1 MIMFLRF
8 GLYSQNTKV
17 ISEKCIVMG
26 VDINCSLEIAEQR
39 FEQKGFIARE
49 DKHFLI
55 GQFLNRK
62 VTVQLTPDKDNKFIA
77 WVGVFV
83 TNLTDKDNPSKFY
96 TSWNRLKTELLEI
109 SEELQHLYNVE
120 YISLF
125 EFASPYKEGD
135 GNEFSAI
142 CSGKANVYSSFFLFK
157 DGISLI
163 KIYPTSVSIDKMML
177 IVHFYNEKAGLSN
190 PS

>member
-1 MIMFLRF
+1 MAGNVVNIKVCSPLKLRS
-8 GLYSQNTKV
+8 GLTEKYHAICHYSY
-17 ISEKCIVMG
+17 
-26 VDINCSLEIAEQR
+26 
-39 FEQKGFIARE
+39 
-49 DKHFLI
+49 
-55 GQFLNRK
+55 
-62 VTVQLTPDKDNKFIA
+62 
-77 WVGVFV
+77 
-83 TNLTDKDNPSKFY
+83 NLP
-96 TSWNRLKTELLEI
+96 
-109 SEELQHLYNVE
+109 
-120 YISLF
+120 F